1 MWANIDLQEE
11 LTIGKLREL
20 VTTGK
25 LSEFPND
32 TPIKMCINLY
42 TTNVDVVS
50 EIKNLLN
57 RYPETKE
64 IELYGVEDILKQ
76 CKAEI
81 LTNFE
86 NTSDIEITINKGE

>member
-1 MWANIDLQEE
+1 MWTNIDLQEE

-42 TTNVDVVS
+42 TTNVDDPDDPCTPVLS
-50 EIKNLLN
+50 
-57 RYPETKE
+57 
-64 IELYGVEDILKQ
+64 ILGD
-76 CKAEI
+76 EESI
-81 LTNFE
+81 NFY
-86 NTSDIEITINKGE
+86 NYT

>member
-1 MWANIDLQEE
+1 MNKIVYHNEPFTFQQ
-11 LTIGKLREL
+11 TIYFL
-20 VTTGK
+20 VFFFYIET
-25 LSEFPND
+25 
-32 TPIKMCINLY
+32 IY
-42 TTNVDVVS
+42 TTNVFVIS
-50 EIKNLLN
+50 ELKNLLN

-76 CKAEI
+76 YKAEI

>member
-1 MWANIDLQEE
+1 MNKIIYHNEPFTFQQ
-11 LTIGKLREL
+11 TIYFLGE
-20 VTTGK
+20 
-25 LSEFPND
+25 ND
-32 TPIKMCINLY
+32 YKETIY

-64 IELYGVEDILKQ
+64 IELYGVENILKQ
-76 CKAEI
+76 YKAEI

-86 NTSDIEITINKGE
+86 NTSNIEITINKGE